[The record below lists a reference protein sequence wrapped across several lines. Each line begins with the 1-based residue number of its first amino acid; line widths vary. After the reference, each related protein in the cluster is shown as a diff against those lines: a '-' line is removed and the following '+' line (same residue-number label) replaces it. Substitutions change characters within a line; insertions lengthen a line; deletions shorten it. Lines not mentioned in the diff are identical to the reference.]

1 MLPDS
6 NLTGGNAGA
15 WRGRVAITYIGDGFV
30 RGCETRMGDSYGG
43 WMTMRF
49 AGVMLITMMSA
60 VGVQAASAAVTVTKT
75 SFGLVAPG
83 KPADIYT
90 MKNGELVVNVT
101 NYGARIVSLKT
112 KDRVGRLADVA
123 LGYASVDG
131 YVAEGT
137 AKTYFGAIV
146 GRYGN
151 RIRGG
156 KFKLDGLEYQVP
168 LNNNGNALHGG
179 PHGFDD
185 QMWTGSILPD
195 GVEMSLVS
203 KDGDMGFPGT
213 LTVHVR
219 YTLMGSALHINY
231 EATTDKDTV
240 VNLTNH
246 TYFNLSGD
254 GSGTILDEV
263 LQINADEYTPVDA
276 GLIPVGGPKPVAG
289 TPFDFRKP
297 TAIGARINDD
307 NAQLKIA
314 GGYDHNW
321 ILRGAGAGK
330 GGGEMKVAAKL
341 YDPKSGRVLTVE
353 TTQPG
358 VQFYSGNFLD
368 GSYKGKAGVAYTKN
382 TGLCLETQHYPDS
395 PNQPAFPSTELKPGE
410 TMRSETV
417 FAFSTQVAK

>member
-1 MLPDS
+1 MLVS
-6 NLTGGNAGA
+6 
-15 WRGRVAITYIGDGFV
+15 
-30 RGCETRMGDSYGG
+30 
-43 WMTMRF
+43 
-49 AGVMLITMMSA
+49 MMSA
-60 VGVQAASAAVTVTKT
+60 ATAAQTAGVAVTVTKT
-75 SFGLVAPG
+75 SFGLAAPG
-83 KPADIYT
+83 KPAEIYT
-90 MKNGELVVNVT
+90 IKNGDLVVNLT
-101 NYGARIVSLKT
+101 DYGARIVSLKT
-112 KDRVGRLADVA
+112 KDRNGRFADVA
-123 LGYASVDG
+123 LGYDSVGG
-131 YVAEGT
+131 YVAEGA

-156 KFKLDGLEYQVP
+156 KFTLDGKEYQIP
-168 LNNNGNALHGG
+168 LNNGANALHGG

-185 QMWTGSILPD
+185 QMWTGTVLPD
-195 GVEMSLVS
+195 GVEMALVS

-219 YTLMGSALHINY
+219 YTLVGSTVHIHY

-246 TYFNLSGD
+246 TYFNLAGE

-276 GLIPVGGPKPVAG
+276 GLIPVGGAKPVAG

-297 TAIGARINDD
+297 TVIGARIHDAD
-307 NAQLKIA
+307 EQLKIG

-330 GGGEMKVAAKL
+330 GGGVMKVAARL
-341 YDPKSGRVLTVE
+341 YDPASGRVLTVS
-353 TTQPG
+353 TTEPG
-358 VQFYSGNFLD
+358 VQFYSGNALTGD
-368 GSYKGKAGVAYTKN
+368 YKGKSGGVYGRN

-395 PNQPAFPSTELKPGE
+395 PNQPASPSTELKAGA

-417 FAFSTQVAK
+417 FAFSTQAAK

>member
-1 MLPDS
+1 ML
-6 NLTGGNAGA
+6 L
-15 WRGRVAITYIGDGFV
+15 
-30 RGCETRMGDSYGG
+30 
-43 WMTMRF
+43 
-49 AGVMLITMMSA
+49 TMMSAATA
-60 VGVQAASAAVTVTKT
+60 VGVQAESAAVTVTKT
-75 SFGLVAPG
+75 SFGMVMPG
-83 KPADIYT
+83 EPADIYT
-90 MKNGELVVNVT
+90 LRNSDLIVNLT

-112 KDRVGRLADVA
+112 KDRNGRFGDVA
-123 LGYASVDG
+123 LGYQS
-131 YVAEGT
+131 AEGY
-137 AKTYFGAIV
+137 AEPKGKTYFGAIV

-156 KFKLDGLEYQVP
+156 KFTLDGQMYQIP
-168 LNNNGNALHGG
+168 LNNGVNALHGG

-185 QMWTGSILPD
+185 QMWTGSIIPD

-219 YTLMGSALHINY
+219 YTLVVSAIHINY

-263 LQINADEYTPVDA
+263 MQIDADEYTPVDA
-276 GLIPVGGPKPVAG
+276 GLIPVGGAKPVVG

-297 TAIGARINDD
+297 TVIGARINDAND
-307 NAQLKIA
+307 QLKIG

-321 ILRGAGAGK
+321 ILRGRNGV
-330 GGGEMKVAAKL
+330 MKEAAKV
-341 YDPKSGRVLTVE
+341 YDPMSGRVLTVS
-353 TTQPG
+353 TTEPG
-358 VQFYSGNFLD
+358 VQFYSGNALTGD
-368 GSYKGKAGVAYTKN
+368 YKGKSGGIYAKN

-395 PNQPAFPSTELKPGE
+395 PNQPGFPSTELKAGT

-417 FAFSTQVAK
+417 FAFSTQAAK